1 MKTKKS
7 FVLFI
12 VSCLSLLLA
21 SMLGVAAEDTAD
33 KGMHTFTLVS
43 LIVAGVVILAVTVI
57 CIIKRQKVAE
67 SVRAYKS
74 EMKKITWYP
83 WKQVWRNTV
92 LVIVIVLVT
101 AAVIGLLDLFFF
113 ESQYL
118 LTGKGLK
125 LPW

>member
-1 MKTKKS
+1 MKAKKS

-21 SMLGVAAEDTAD
+21 SMLGVAAEDTVD